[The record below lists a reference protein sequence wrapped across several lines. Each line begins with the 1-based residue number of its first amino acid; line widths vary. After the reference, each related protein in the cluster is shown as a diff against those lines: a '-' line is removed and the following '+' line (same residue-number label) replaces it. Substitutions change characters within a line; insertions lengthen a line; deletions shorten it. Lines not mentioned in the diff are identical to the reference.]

1 MVLMLEWLRVAPLTD
16 PRPHFWHRRDIEI
29 VFKFYVIMLSPLSII
44 IKGMDLISLVFYFII
59 VIPSA
64 IIHEYAHGWT
74 AWQLGDPTAKYA
86 GRLTLDPRA
95 HIDKWGTIILPLF
108 LYFVSGGSFMFA
120 YAKPVPYNPYNLKY
134 QKWGPAL
141 VGLAG
146 PAANILVAIV
156 FGLFF
161 RFLNSPSAASLS
173 SSLLNPLAI
182 FFAIIVQINLVL
194 AVFNLMP
201 IPPLDGS
208 KILYALLPDSA
219 AGLRDFL
226 DRYGFFILLF
236 FIFFAFEL
244 ILPVINWLFRLV
256 VGG

>member
-1 MVLMLEWLRVAPLTD
+1 
-16 PRPHFWHRRDIEI
+16 
-29 VFKFYVIMLSPLSII
+29 
-44 IKGMDLISLVFYFII
+44 MDFISLLFYFII
-59 VIPSA
+59 IIPSA
-64 IIHEYAHGWT
+64 VIHEYAHGWM
-74 AWQLGDPTAKYA
+74 AWQLGDSTAKYA

-108 LYFVSGGSFMFA
+108 LYFVSGGGFMFA

-146 PAANILVAIV
+146 PAANILTALI
-156 FGLFF
+156 FGLAF
-161 RFLNSPSAASLS
+161 RFLGSPGAVSLS
-173 SSLLNPLAI
+173 VSASFLNPLAL
-182 FFAIIVQINLVL
+182 FFAIIAQINIVL
-194 AVFNLMP
+194 AVFNLVP

-219 AGLRDFL
+219 YAVRDFL
-226 DRYGFFILLF
+226 DRYGFYILLF

-244 ILPVINWLFRLV
+244 ISPVINWLFRV
-256 VGG
+256 IVGGA